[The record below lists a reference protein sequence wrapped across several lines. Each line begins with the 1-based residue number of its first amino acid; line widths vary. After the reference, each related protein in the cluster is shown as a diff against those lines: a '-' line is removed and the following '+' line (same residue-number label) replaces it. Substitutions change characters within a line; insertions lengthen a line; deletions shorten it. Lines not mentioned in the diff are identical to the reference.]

1 MVDNP
6 HDAELPQDLDGI
18 YMLTSWLAFHAGDET
33 VSKASA
39 VLLKRL
45 PPEFGV
51 VLARDMLKARP
62 GFAKEPGYR
71 DFLKAHGHLLSR

>member
-1 MVDNP
+1 
-6 HDAELPQDLDGI
+6 
-18 YMLTSWLAFHAGDET
+18 
-33 VSKASA
+33 
-39 VLLKRL
+39 LLKRL

-51 VLARDMLKARP
+51 VLALDMLKARP